1 MVDLTTSGGEW
12 PVTDD
17 DPLPLSRERSETVA
31 QRIDRNWNELLQ
43 ELRVTQTGVQILTGF
58 LLILPFQAR
67 FDVLGPGEKVLYL
80 WVVSLAL
87 IATVLLLTP
96 VMLHR
101 LLFRRHAK
109 DVLLR
114 VSTRLAVAGLFV
126 LAAAVAGIVWIVWS
140 VVAGPANSWWAT
152 GVVVATVAALWLL
165 LPQLMRRKIS
175 TEPYS

>member
-1 MVDLTTSGGEW
+1 MA
-12 PVTDD
+12 DD
-17 DPLPLSRERSETVA
+17 DAPLPLSRERSETVA
-31 QRIDRNWNELLQ
+31 QRIDRNWAELLQ

-67 FDVLGPGEKVLYL
+67 FDILDSGQRVLYL

-87 IATVLLLTP
+87 VATVLLLTP

-114 VSTRLAVAGLFV
+114 VSTHLAVAGLFV
-126 LAAAVAGIVWIVWS
+126 LSAAVAGIVWIVWS
-140 VVAGPANSWWAT
+140 VVSEPANSWWAT
-152 GVVVATVAALWLL
+152 GVVLAVVAALWVA
-165 LPQLMRRKIS
+165 LPLVMRRRVS